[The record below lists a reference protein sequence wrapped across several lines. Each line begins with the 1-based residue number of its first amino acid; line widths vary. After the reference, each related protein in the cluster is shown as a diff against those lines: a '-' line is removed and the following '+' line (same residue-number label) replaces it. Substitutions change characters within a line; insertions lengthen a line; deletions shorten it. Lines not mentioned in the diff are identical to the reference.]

1 MRAAL
6 EAVERIR
13 VNTSDQR
20 LTGGIE
26 ETITNEISLLQ
37 AAIMDVEQ
45 RMDFYSSEN
54 TTLKQNLDEKI
65 RVLSEVTL
73 ENEDLIDRLHVYE
86 NEFQS
91 INSNMSSSMP
101 LQQQTQRIRQ
111 LESDLSKALSGK
123 ESMLNS
129 TTYAAIDKTTDEQ
142 GQVIESLIDDNEKH
156 LETIQQ
162 KDQIIEQ
169 LQDELRKLSEVEK
182 GSSEPS
188 ESIEKYI
195 EIIQNKNREIEKLTE
210 KLEKTSRTE
219 EIPKE
224 SITKYV
230 TIIQQK
236 NKTIDELREQ
246 IDQSRNDSNDKRV
259 INDLINTLSKKAN
272 DSSGDSNSQI
282 GEELQKIKGIL
293 SSSHQDLVNKII
305 TLEQGVDNLREEN
318 RSLRKQ
324 IKKENQN
331 TAKESEMDEKFHKV
345 MEENAT
351 LRESLNKPYPGL
363 VQNILLQTDE
373 VKRLHE
379 ENELLRLGLS
389 ENKRELVDSNLRKRQ
404 RIKDLQTK
412 LEELEDKD
420 RSGSGTTRKPR
431 RPSLSMRDNGGETV
445 MKVDTQ
451 QETSVKEKELVAE
464 LNNQNAMLHKMEDER
479 NKMVEKS
486 RRQLKEIRE
495 LKEDNLRLN
504 KVDNSNKALE
514 YEVKS
519 LKDALKGFGG
529 RTDGRTFNTLKD
541 QQIQELQG
549 EILLLKEKAEEE
561 HSALNMDDNKAKD
574 DLHRMAIIADRERR
588 RTEESKDEI
597 DKLSRE
603 LERSEMNNCQ
613 LEDQL
618 CEARDELDNA
628 NKEVKRAFSEA
639 NKLRNL
645 LDEKVESEEKDSD
658 EVRNLTEDLTML
670 QEDSVIL
677 QNKLEQA
684 RQKNILLDRENK
696 ALKTKL
702 QESAND
708 NIDAAQDFEDE
719 TSKARGQLIELN
731 NELDHYKLE
740 NKELQDINEALV
752 DEVQKMKS
760 KKNETHFK
768 NWLDQDVE
776 QRLALL
782 SPDTHRSDYGLDER
796 ERQMKKD
803 QQRLIRKL
811 QIENQIVK
819 AKLLSLEEENI
830 ASMKI
835 ISDMERGHGH
845 LTGTLRSHLI
855 LQQQSTAKLLENA
868 LQQYTTDYENLKKK
882 YTTLEEKYG
891 RRKSDDDS
899 KRRDDIWELFTNA
912 GATISNINTILNE
925 GLVKVDDDLEKED
938 DYNDDFE
945 SRDYKSRLW
954 ILRRRLSDVEN
965 RHRELQLKAEE
976 LNLRLDA
983 KQTEFEV
990 TQDEL
995 EDATRDLETREN
1007 HVQKLKTE
1015 LDHVSREKSRLARLM
1030 NTLKRNEDRKVG
1042 DVIAENETLAD
1053 EMNPKM
1059 QPSSDNGLSGNP
1071 DLSSLIAKL
1080 KERDAALNIMRKMRD
1095 ETEKDNDELKRRVNY
1110 LERKLK
1116 EMTDQRDK
1124 LQKEAEYRAG
1134 YMSFARD
1141 DYGTIHMLRD
1151 DLKRIAK
1158 ENADLKHD
1166 VVLKQRQ
1173 MYDMSKDLHKLR
1185 IKLELDSS
1193 PSSKTG
1199 AGGNHQQPRREQV
1212 IERLINDLATN
1223 KAEKFILETKLK
1235 DMERRLGGEQRSASA
1250 ISVDAVDGKVPAAD
1264 NTTQLFKQKL
1274 VEKERE
1280 IEKLKRGPLS
1290 RSPSPTKSPMPPKD
1304 DTMSDVISAF
1314 DSSRSEKNRAQLE
1327 LKRRL
1332 EEVIEEN
1339 QILSQAI
1346 REKGLRASADYMRK
1360 LKNADKKISQQKT
1373 EINTLNSDNEKK
1385 RKRIRELLTAIEE
1398 IKSGGNASS
1407 TKSQKKFKELCEQT
1421 KEDEMAS
1428 VLEKLKKSKN
1438 EVNEWKNKADSYQQE
1453 LEHFQQQQKQQ
1464 QKESSIMDQ
1473 EPPLFDEDIGL
1484 LTPELT
1490 SMSLPPVPNKEE
1502 EQLYEPMGSD
1512 QEHIYEKP
1520 IDSGGDAPEEAI
1532 SRKAESTTAKK
1543 SASRIPSPVKRAATK
1558 TAKSADK
1565 KKTGKQ
1571 VSDLSSTTRQE
1582 LDIYR
1587 TNLDMNEYDT
1597 LDILGADKL
1606 NYVIDFQISRRC
1618 TTELRTMKNDIY
1630 ELEFENETLQSNY
1643 VNLADSVNEFNDDLR
1658 TKLDK
1663 TGDVASEKESD
1674 LFEENNRLKS
1684 ELKMTCKDVKELN
1697 EQIEKN
1703 IREVTMMDETIQKC
1717 ETEISEAKQR
1727 EQDWINKISEL
1738 EAANENLHNKVEQAH
1753 IENSSLRETITQKGV
1768 EKKSKGGAKT
1778 KGMTTEIIRL
1788 KEELK
1793 VKADDCEHLK
1803 ENLRKKTEEYAKL
1816 QKKYNGANIVEKN
1829 RKLKRIKEELLEKT
1843 KELQEINGQLEE
1855 RIEEVNTLK
1864 SQLKLKEDEQQQS
1877 SKDDLEAIAAL
1888 RQELSQN
1895 AAEIL
1900 KRNEIIQELRT
1911 HIDKIKEQE
1920 SERQKQEQLDYED
1933 EKLNFAKEISELK
1946 EKIKNKDSESEVYL
1960 DETVR
1965 AMEDAKERLVQEI
1978 NTKKRLE
1985 EDVRSLNEKLEYT
1998 KQRNEIMAKEMKENK
2013 QHYEIELLDIVRA
2026 LEESETQVQM
2036 LEEKM
2041 NEEKPQVIDNQI
2053 LNNEKRIEQLENDVK
2068 ESITKLEQ
2076 SKNDK
2081 EKTVGTLA
2089 RLSDEYAAYR
2099 KAAEEEVI
2107 QMTKEINL
2115 LKKKISWLEAEKK
2128 KVPPPKMPA
2137 IQEETERDE
2146 SNVISIAVPAVEEE
2160 IVTAET
2166 VELSMAEPCDAKF
2179 PGDMMSQQEQ
2189 AELELEVEILQG
2201 CNEEL
2206 EQEVENLK
2214 KQKILLEDAKNV
2226 LEKEHDTTK
2235 EDLKK
2240 TLNYLDELTEK
2251 NVSLVSELQAKE
2263 QSLDSWENKA
2273 NEMAKKNISLIN
2285 EIQAKEQSL
2294 DAWESKANDITE
2306 RNASLLTEIQAK
2318 EKSLVAWERK
2328 ANEMEQELDSRDG
2341 GGAEE
2346 MEHQVQKLE
2355 LELRSRELAIRE
2367 LEVVVDQL
2375 EDENLRKDDAFEK
2388 LRANNEN
2395 NIQEL
2400 EKVTQDLE
2408 DEFNA
2413 RESIATS
2420 REQLQNEIDKKNSEL
2435 SNLHEKIKE
2444 LEVYK
2449 ETNQSSEK
2457 LHSEIERLE
2466 KELDSWNEKSTQQ
2479 SLEIKRLSEQ
2489 LKISRKEDEYQNDHS
2504 EALRQDIESKSFK
2517 IQTLQHELEIRDD
2530 QYRKVLASLNKRRE
2544 ESKQFLIMQQKLRDE
2559 IDSKED
2565 FIRKLNFKL
2574 KSNDLDITAS
2584 SLNVSRD
2591 DDLDQSDGRGSD
2603 ISQLDDRLND
2613 ESTNEN
2619 TVIVISH
2626 EDGGGEGDSI
2636 FELSKQLTNVRS
2648 RNKILSKE
2656 LETCRA
2662 EYMVLHEEKHQMD
2675 LTNQTLTNDN
2685 QVYQNRVTELRDMI
2699 QNSPDLPSDD
2709 GPDSIEVRTKLFAS
2723 YKELRERSIETASLR
2738 MCSDVKDDQIT
2749 SLQDMILNL
2758 QDEIRGLRE
2767 TTKDNLSN
2775 AEGGVNFENLKKEQH
2790 QEQPDNIKT
2799 LLKELQTRGE
2809 NEQLLQKEVNEMRN
2823 RLMQKCKQ
2831 NDQLQ
2836 SELTKITTRFR
2847 DIEQKLGQ
2855 DDLEL
2860 RNRFLRVFEND
2871 DSEISEVTPLN
2882 SLKMYSAL
2890 ELGGNAEDDSDND
2903 EEFSLTENLK
2913 KDTENE
2919 GSAHIRDLQL
2929 KTEEENLFYK
2939 EQVKS
2944 LQDEIDRINQSH
2956 SQKTDENRDLQRLLS
2971 DLQIQLRELETTKKD
2986 GE

>member
-1 MRAAL
+1 M
-6 EAVERIR
+6 ERIR
-13 VNTSDQR
+13 VNTTDR
-20 LTGGIE
+20 RETGGIE
-26 ETITNEISLLQ
+26 ETIANEISLLQ

-54 TTLKQNLDEKI
+54 TTLKHDLDEKI
-65 RVLSEVTL
+65 RILSEVTL
-73 ENEDLIDRLHVYE
+73 ENEDLIGRLHAYE

-111 LESDLSKALSGK
+111 LESDLSKAVSGK

-129 TTYAAIDKTTDEQ
+129 TTYAAVDKSTDEQ
-142 GQVIESLIDDNEKH
+142 SQVIESLIDDNEKH

-169 LQDELRKLSEVEK
+169 LQNELRKLSEVEK

-188 ESIEKYI
+188 ESIDKYI
-195 EIIQNKNREIEKLTE
+195 EIIQNKNREIENLNK
-210 KLEKTSRTE
+210 KLEKGSKTE

-224 SITKYV
+224 SIAKYV

-236 NKTIDELREQ
+236 NKTINQLREQ
-246 IDQSRNDSNDKRV
+246 IDLSKNDSNDKRI
-259 INDLINTLSKKAN
+259 INDLLNTLSKKAN
-272 DSSGDSNSQI
+272 DSSGDGNSQI
-282 GEELQKIKGIL
+282 GDELEKIKVIL
-293 SSSHQDLVNKII
+293 SSSHKDLVSKII

-324 IKKENQN
+324 MKKENQS
-331 TAKESEMDEKFHKV
+331 TAKESEMDEKFHKL
-345 MEENAT
+345 MEENAM

-404 RIKDLQTK
+404 RIKDLQSK
-412 LEELEDKD
+412 LEEMDEKE
-420 RSGSGTTRKPR
+420 RIGSGTARKPR
-431 RPSLSMRDNGGETV
+431 RPSLSMRDNGGETI
-445 MKVDTQ
+445 MRVDSQ
-451 QETSVKEKELVAE
+451 QGSSPKEKELVAE
-464 LNNQNAMLHKMEDER
+464 LNNQNALIRKMEDER
-479 NKMVEKS
+479 NKMVERS

-504 KVDNSNKALE
+504 KVENSNKALE

-519 LKDALKGFGG
+519 LKDALRDFGG
-529 RTDGRTFNTLKD
+529 SPTNGVDDNSKA
-541 QQIQELQG
+541 QKIQELQ
-549 EILLLKEKAEEE
+549 EELLLLKQKAEGE
-561 HSALNMDDNKAKD
+561 HSAPNIEAALMDNKAKD
-574 DLHRMAIIADRERR
+574 DLHRMAMIADRERQ
-588 RTEESKDEI
+588 RTQESKDEI
-597 DKLSRE
+597 DKLARE
-603 LERSEMNNCQ
+603 LERSEMNSCH

-628 NKEVKRAFSEA
+628 NKEVKRAFSEV

-645 LDEKVESEEKDSD
+645 LDEKVSSKEKDSD

-702 QESAND
+702 QESAAD

-719 TSKARGQLIELN
+719 TAKARSQLIELN

-740 NKELQDINEALV
+740 NKELQDINETLV
-752 DEVQKMKS
+752 DEVQKMKA

-830 ASMKI
+830 ASTKI

-855 LQQQSTAKLLENA
+855 LQQHSTAKLLENA

-882 YTTLEEKYG
+882 FTTLEEKYG

-912 GATISNINTILNE
+912 GATISNINTILSE

-938 DYNDDFE
+938 AYNDDFE

-965 RHRELQLKAEE
+965 RHRELQLRAEE

-1015 LDHVSREKSRLARLM
+1015 LDHVTREKSRLARLM

-1042 DVIAENETLAD
+1042 DVIAEHETLAD
-1053 EMNPKM
+1053 EMNPKLN
-1059 QPSSDNGLSGNP
+1059 QSSENGLSGNP

-1199 AGGNHQQPRREQV
+1199 NNQQPRREKI
-1212 IERLINDLATN
+1212 IERLINDLAAN

-1235 DMERRLGGEQRSASA
+1235 DMERRQGGGGERSGSA
-1250 ISVDAVDGKVPAAD
+1250 NGADTVDSKAQVAD
-1264 NTTQLFKQKL
+1264 NVTQLFKQKL

-1290 RSPSPTKSPMPPKD
+1290 RSPSPNKSPMPPKD

-1327 LKRRL
+1327 LKRKL
-1332 EEVIEEN
+1332 EEVVEEN

-1346 REKGLRASADYMRK
+1346 REKGLRASADFIRK
-1360 LKNADKKISQQKT
+1360 LKTADKKVSQQKS
-1373 EINTLNSDNEKK
+1373 EINTLNNDNEKK

-1398 IKSGGNASS
+1398 IKSGGSS
-1407 TKSQKKFKELCEQT
+1407 TTNTKSQKKIKELCEQT
-1421 KEDEMAS
+1421 KEDEMTS

-1453 LEHFQQQQKQQ
+1453 LERFQQQQQQQQKQQ
-1464 QKESSIMDQ
+1464 QEGSIMDQ
-1473 EPPLFDEDIGL
+1473 EPPLFDEEIDL
-1484 LTPELT
+1484 LTPEPT
-1490 SMSLPPVPNKEE
+1490 SMSLPTVPNKEE
-1502 EQLYEPMGSD
+1502 QPLYETMESD
-1512 QEHIYEKP
+1512 QDHIYERP
-1520 IDSGGDAPEEAI
+1520 IDSGAEAMGEA
-1532 SRKAESTTAKK
+1532 SSKKTESTAPKK

-1558 TAKSADK
+1558 TANSADK
-1565 KKTGKQ
+1565 KKTEKQ
-1571 VSDLSSTTRQE
+1571 VSELSVTRQE

-1597 LDILGADKL
+1597 LDILGPDKL

-1618 TTELRTMKNDIY
+1618 MTELRTMKNDID
-1630 ELEFENETLQSNY
+1630 ELEYENETLQSNY
-1643 VNLADSVNEFNDDLR
+1643 VNLADSVNEFNDDLK

-1663 TGDVASEKESD
+1663 TDDVSTAEKAD

-1684 ELKMTCKDVKELN
+1684 ELEMTCKDVIELN

-1703 IREVTMMDETIQKC
+1703 IKEVTMMEETIQKY
-1717 ETEISEAKQR
+1717 EAEISKAKQR
-1727 EQDWINKISEL
+1727 EQDWENKISEL
-1738 EAANENLHNKVEQAH
+1738 EETNETLRNDIEQAQLENLT
-1753 IENSSLRETITQKGV
+1753 LRDTTKKGV
-1768 EKKSKGGAKT
+1768 EKKPKGGAKT
-1778 KGMTTEIIRL
+1778 KGVNIEIKRL

-1793 VKADDCEHLK
+1793 AKADDCEHLK
-1803 ENLRKKTEEYAKL
+1803 ENLRKKTEEYVKL
-1816 QKKYNGANIVEKN
+1816 QKKYNGANIAEKN

-1843 KELQEINGQLEE
+1843 KELQEINGKLEE

-1877 SKDDLEAIAAL
+1877 SKDDLEAIATL

-1900 KRNEIIQELRT
+1900 KRNEIIQELRA

-1920 SERQKQEQLDYED
+1920 SARQKQEQLGFEE
-1933 EKLNFAKEISELK
+1933 EKLNYAKEISELK
-1946 EKIKNKDSESEVYL
+1946 EKIKDKDCESEVYL

-1965 AMEDAKERLVQEI
+1965 AMKDAKERLVQEI

-1985 EDVRSLNEKLEYT
+1985 EDIRTLNEKLEYT
-1998 KQRNEIMAKEMKENK
+1998 KQRNEIMSKEMKENK
-2013 QHYEIELLDIVRA
+2013 QNYETEILDIVRA

-2036 LEEKM
+2036 LEEKL
-2041 NEEKPQVIDNQI
+2041 NEEKPQAIDTQI
-2053 LNNEKRIEQLENDVK
+2053 LNTEKKIKQLENSIK
-2068 ESITKLEQ
+2068 ELNEMLEQ
-2076 SKNDK
+2076 SKTEK
-2081 EKTVGTLA
+2081 EKMVSTLA

-2107 QMTKEINL
+2107 QMTKEINI

-2137 IQEETERDE
+2137 IQEEIERDE
-2146 SNVISIAVPAVEEE
+2146 STVRSIAVPAVEEE
-2160 IVTAET
+2160 IVTAESA
-2166 VELSMAEPCDAKF
+2166 ELTMAEPCDAGF
-2179 PGDMMSQQEQ
+2179 PDGMSQQEQ

-2206 EQEVENLK
+2206 EQEVERLK
-2214 KQKILLEDAKNV
+2214 KQTMVLEDAKSD
-2226 LEKEHDTTK
+2226 LEKEHDTTRG
-2235 EDLKK
+2235 DLKK

-2251 NVSLVSELQAKE
+2251 NASLVNELQAKE
-2263 QSLDSWENKA
+2263 QSLA
-2273 NEMAKKNISLIN
+2273 
-2285 EIQAKEQSL
+2285 
-2294 DAWESKANDITE
+2294 AWESKANEINE
-2306 RNASLLTEIQAK
+2306 KNISLLNDLQIK
-2318 EKSLVAWERK
+2318 EQSLDGWKSKV
-2328 ANEMEQELDSRDG
+2328 NEMERELDSRDG
-2341 GGAEE
+2341 VGVEE
-2346 MEHQVQKLE
+2346 MGHQVQKLE
-2355 LELRSRELAIRE
+2355 LELRSKELAIRE

-2395 NIQEL
+2395 NIHEL
-2400 EKVTQDLE
+2400 EKVTQELE
-2408 DEFNA
+2408 DEFSV
-2413 RESIATS
+2413 RESIVMS
-2420 REQLQNEIDKKNSEL
+2420 REQLEKEIEEKNHEL
-2435 SNLHEKIKE
+2435 SGLHEKIKE
-2444 LEVYK
+2444 LEK
-2449 ETNQSSEK
+2449 ENETNQSCEK
-2457 LHSEIERLE
+2457 IYSEIERLE
-2466 KELDSWNEKSTQQ
+2466 KELVNKEQTIEMWIEKSTQQ
-2479 SLEIKRLSEQ
+2479 SFEIKQLKEQLEISHKD
-2489 LKISRKEDEYQNDHS
+2489 DEYQNDHS
-2504 EALRQDIESKSFK
+2504 EALCQDIETKSLK

-2565 FIRKLNFKL
+2565 LIRKLNFKL
-2574 KSNDLDITAS
+2574 KSNDLDVTAS

-2591 DDLDQSDGRGSD
+2591 NDLDQSDGRGSD

-2619 TVIVISH
+2619 TIIVISH
-2626 EDGGGEGDSI
+2626 EDEGGEGDSI
-2636 FELSKQLTNVRS
+2636 FELSKQLSNVRN
-2648 RNKILSKE
+2648 RNKILSRE
-2656 LETCRA
+2656 LETCRS

-2675 LTNQTLTNDN
+2675 LMNQTLTKDN
-2685 QVYQNRVTELRDMI
+2685 QVFQNRVTELRDMI

-2738 MCSDVKDDQIT
+2738 ICSDVKDDQIE
-2749 SLQDMILNL
+2749 SLQDEIRNL

-2767 TTKDNLSN
+2767 TKNESLLDKSDGEDIVNLDMISP
-2775 AEGGVNFENLKKEQH
+2775 Q
-2790 QEQPDNIKT
+2790 QPDNIKT
-2799 LLKELQTRGE
+2799 LLKELQARGE
-2809 NEQLLQKEVNEMRN
+2809 NEQLLQNEVNEMRH

-2831 NDQLQ
+2831 NDHLQ
-2836 SELTKITTRFR
+2836 SELSKITTRFR

-2890 ELGGNAEDDSDND
+2890 EFGGNGEDDSDND
-2903 EEFSLTENLK
+2903 GEFSLTENSK

-2919 GSAHIRDLQL
+2919 ESYRIRDIQL

-2944 LQDEIDRINQSH
+2944 LQEEIDRINQSH

-2971 DLQIQLRELETTKKD
+2971 DLQIQLRELETTKND